1 MSFVAGYIG
10 ILIGVSRIKQRFYK
24 EQARGPPACS
34 TSNHAG
40 ILVLGLSGAW
50 SFGTFLNIRFLHDS

>member
-1 MSFVAGYIG
+1 MAGYIG
-10 ILIGVSRIKQRFYK
+10 ILTGVSRIKQRFYK

-40 ILVLGLSGAW
+40 NSGVRAFWGLEFWAV
-50 SFGTFLNIRFLHDS
+50 TFLNIRFLHDS